1 MEMPDNELI
10 VSLELEAKK
19 HVPLDG
25 TDAVVDF
32 YHLGSHKDKLDQ
44 INVILA
50 TTTKNKI
57 SDHAQILKSSG
68 FNAKTQHLTIAILTC
83 MNIAD
88 ELFQEKEWHDSYV
101 WDMVRT
107 KHFAQE
113 SFFNY
118 VRKDFEHI
126 RGHPWPHT
134 YLANWMIH
142 LKGKKR
148 KDKRNIVDNVMLVEK
163 PGDRE

>member
-1 MEMPDNELI
+1 M
-10 VSLELEAKK
+10 
-19 HVPLDG
+19 
-25 TDAVVDF
+25 
-32 YHLGSHKDKLDQ
+32 YDK
-44 INVILA
+44 
-50 TTTKNKI
+50 
-57 SDHAQILKSSG
+57 
-68 FNAKTQHLTIAILTC
+68 
-83 MNIAD
+83 D

-113 SFFNY
+113 SCFNY